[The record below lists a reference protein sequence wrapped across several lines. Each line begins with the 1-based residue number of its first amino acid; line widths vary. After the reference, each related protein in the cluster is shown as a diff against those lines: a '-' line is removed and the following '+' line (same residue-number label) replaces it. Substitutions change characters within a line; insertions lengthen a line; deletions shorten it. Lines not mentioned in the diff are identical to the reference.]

1 MKFVDYNFVSDDDAN
16 TIMES
21 YGYEV
26 AEKEV
31 PAEQE
36 AVNESEEEQNVF
48 VYENNGDLFALSE
61 DIEVIDDAP
70 YIPASRLSDE
80 DITSLD
86 ESTTALLETV
96 EYDNETLNLG
106 DVFEDENTGDI
117 FISLERSQE
126 A

>member
-96 EYDNETLNLG
+96 EYDDETLNLG